1 MLGKKIL
8 IITPNFNFG
17 GAEKVSVTIANLLQL
32 AGFNVEIL
40 TLDTT
45 GPLKNVLNE
54 NVQVKRLDG
63 RRARYCFFYM
73 RKFFKY
79 NKYDL
84 VFSNTVRLNLI
95 ASLVKATTDNIP
107 KLILREYNNPYK
119 TFSGAGIIKRKL
131 LGLIY
136 SIADY
141 VIAQN
146 EEMKNDINSFY
157 GISLNSIKVLKN
169 PLLPNLKSEYKSSV
183 PFILYVGRLSEQKN
197 VSALITAYSIT
208 NKAIKDYKLY
218 IFGDGILK
226 DELLSQVRMLGLEGR
241 VEFFCPIV
249 DILDVMK
256 AARLLVLPSIYEGSP
271 NVVFESLSCGT
282 PVIVSNILE
291 QYEEIFTGNPNFGSV
306 VNVNPYE
313 KDAFIK
319 ELASS
324 IDNSL
329 ELEKPVF
336 LYSNDNN
343 KKLEDFFFEA
353 CKD

>member
-17 GAEKVSVTIANLLQL
+17 GAEKVSITIANLLQL

-45 GPLKNVLNE
+45 GPLKDFLNE
-54 NVQVKRLDG
+54 NIKIHNLDG
-63 RRARYCFFYM
+63 KRTRYCFFYM
-73 RKFFKY
+73 RNFFKK

-95 ASLVKATTDNIP
+95 VSLVKATIGGFS

-119 TFSGAGIIKRKL
+119 TFHGAGIIKRKL
-131 LGLIY
+131 FGLIY
-136 SIADY
+136 SLADY

-157 GISLNSIKVLKN
+157 GISLETIKVLKN
-169 PLLPNLKSEYKSSV
+169 PLLPNFKGDFKSTA

-197 VSALITAYSIT
+197 VSALISAYSIT
-208 NKAIKDYKLY
+208 NKAIKDFKLY
-218 IFGDGILK
+218 IFGDGRLK
-226 DELLSQVRMLGLEGR
+226 KDLLRQVSVLGLEGR

-282 PVIVSNILE
+282 PVVVSNILE
-291 QYEEIFTGNPNFGSV
+291 QYDEIFTGNPNFGSV
-306 VNVNPYE
+306 VKVSPDE
-313 KDAFIK
+313 VDAFIK
-319 ELASS
+319 ELAFS
-324 IDNSL
+324 IDDAVES
-329 ELEKPVF
+329 EKPVF
-336 LYSNDNN
+336 FYSNDNN
-343 KKLEDFFFEA
+343 KKLEDFFVEA